1 MALEG
6 RLSVVAV
13 SAAGTTFATIDDL
26 NSCQMQ
32 LGGTSH
38 DVTKFGD
45 TFVRRLQGLS
55 DASYNLAGFFDQAD
69 TSGQTII
76 TTAKIARSL
85 IWIMFKPDG
94 SAGWKQQVSVE
105 NVNINSTATG
115 IQEFSV
121 TLQAAEGTIT
131 TV

>member
-13 SAAGTTFATIDDL
+13 SDAGTTFATIDDL
-26 NSCQMQ
+26 NSCQMT
-32 LGGTSH
+32 LGGTTH

-45 TFVRRLQGLS
+45 SFVRRLSGLS
-55 DASYNLAGFFDQAD
+55 DSSYSLSGFFDQAD

-76 TTAKIARSL
+76 TTAKIARTL
-85 IWIMFKPDG
+85 IWIMLKPNG
-94 SAGWKQQVSVE
+94 TAGWKQQVAVDTL
-105 NVNINSTATG
+105 NINSTATG
-115 IQEFSV
+115 VQEFTCS
-121 TLQAAEGTIT
+121 LQAAEGTIT

>member
-13 SAAGTTFATIDDL
+13 SATGTTFATIDDL
-26 NSCQMQ
+26 NSCQMTF
-32 LGGTSH
+32 GGTTH

-45 TFVRRLQGLS
+45 SFVRRISGLA
-55 DASYNLAGFFDQAD
+55 DTSYSLSGFFAQAD

-76 TTAKIARSL
+76 TTAKIARTL
-85 IWIMFKPDG
+85 VWIMFKPNG
-94 SAGWKQQVSVE
+94 TAGWKQQVAVDTL
-105 NVNINSTATG
+105 NINSTATG
-115 IQEFSV
+115 VQEFTCS
-121 TLQAAEGTIT
+121 LQAAEGTIT